1 MMQRRIA
8 VGAVLGLACAS
19 LALAGGGPNFVKF
32 QQAKVL
38 AAMTG
43 KPIAV
48 YATVDSKGA
57 GC

>member
-1 MMQRRIA
+1 MQRRIA